1 MVRTIDKNDDGNFEI
16 VPDNF
21 AHWVSIINPSDLYWE
36 NTGGQFVR
44 RQIKSTFLYRGSVRI
59 MAYHLR

>member
-21 AHWVSIINPSDLYWE
+21 AHWGSIINPSDLYWK

-44 RQIKSTFLYRGSVRI
+44 QQN
-59 MAYHLR
+59 